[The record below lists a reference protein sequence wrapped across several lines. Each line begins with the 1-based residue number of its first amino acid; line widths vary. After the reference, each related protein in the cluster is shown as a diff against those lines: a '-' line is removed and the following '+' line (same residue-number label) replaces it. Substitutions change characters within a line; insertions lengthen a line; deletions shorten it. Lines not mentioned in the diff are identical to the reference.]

1 MKKTFLV
8 IGNPIDHS
16 LSPKLH
22 NYWIKKYKIDAVY
35 EKKLLN
41 NNEIEDLIF
50 NIREETLH
58 GINVTVP
65 FKKTVI
71 PFLDELSEEAK
82 ISQSVNTIYKK
93 NDKIMGDNTDIEGFK
108 LSLEETGQET
118 KNRKVLILGAG
129 GVVPSII
136 IALKKMQI
144 EKIYLSNRTEL
155 KAKELK
161 KNFPEIELIKWG
173 ETLDFNIREEKIH
186 GINVTV
192 PFKKIV
198 IPFLDELSEEAKISQ
213 SVNTIYK
220 KDNKILGDNTDIE
233 GFKLSL
239 EKTEQEIK
247 NKKALI
253 LGAGGVVPSII
264 IALKKMQ
271 IEKIYLSNRTELKAK
286 ELKENFPEI
295 ELIKWG
301 ETLDF
306 DIIINATSIGLKE
319 EDEININ
326 YQQISKDKFFYDVIY
341 NPPET
346 NFLKNAKKY
355 GGITK
360 NGKMM
365 FIYQAQKAFF
375 IWHKVVPEVD
385 NETINLLDV

>member
-1 MKKTFLV
+1 MKKNFLV

-35 EKKLLN
+35 EKKLLHTN
-41 NNEIEDLIF
+41 AIEDLIF
-50 NIREETLH
+50 NIREEKVH
-58 GINVTVP
+58 GIN
-65 FKKTVI
+65 I
-71 PFLDELSEEAK
+71 
-82 ISQSVNTIYKK
+82 TI
-93 NDKIMGDNTDIEGFK
+93 
-108 LSLEETGQET
+108 
-118 KNRKVLILGAG
+118 
-129 GVVPSII
+129 
-136 IALKKMQI
+136 
-144 EKIYLSNRTEL
+144 
-155 KAKELK
+155 
-161 KNFPEIELIKWG
+161 
-173 ETLDFNIREEKIH
+173 
-186 GINVTV
+186 
-192 PFKKIV
+192 PFKKII

-220 KDNKILGDNTDIE
+220 KDNKIIGENTDIE

-239 EKTEQEIK
+239 EKTEQKIK

-271 IEKIYLSNRTELKAK
+271 IEKIYLSNRTELKAI
-286 ELKENFPEI
+286 ELKKDFPEI
-295 ELIKWG
+295 EIIKWG

-326 YQQISKDKFFYDVIY
+326 YQQMSKEKFFYDVIY

-385 NETINLLDV
+385 NETINLLDI

>member
-1 MKKTFLV
+1 MKKKFLV

-22 NYWIKKYKIDAVY
+22 NYWMEKYKIDAVY

-41 NNEIEDLIF
+41 YNEIEGLIF
-50 NIREETLH
+50 NIKEEKIH
-58 GINVTVP
+58 GLNVTVP
-65 FKKTVI
+65 FKKMVI
-71 PFLDELSEEAK
+71 PFLDELSEEAE
-82 ISQSVNTIYKK
+82 ISQSVNTIYK
-93 NDKIMGDNTDIEGFK
+93 NDNKIIGDNTDIDGFK
-108 LSLEETGQET
+108 LGLEETGLVT
-118 KNRKVLILGAG
+118 KNKKVLILGAG

-155 KAKELK
+155 KAIELK
-161 KNFPEIELIKWG
+161 KNFPEIEIIKWG
-173 ETLDFNIREEKIH
+173 EI
-186 GINVTV
+186 
-192 PFKKIV
+192 
-198 IPFLDELSEEAKISQ
+198 
-213 SVNTIYK
+213 
-220 KDNKILGDNTDIE
+220 
-233 GFKLSL
+233 
-239 EKTEQEIK
+239 
-247 NKKALI
+247 
-253 LGAGGVVPSII
+253 
-264 IALKKMQ
+264 
-271 IEKIYLSNRTELKAK
+271 
-286 ELKENFPEI
+286 
-295 ELIKWG
+295 
-301 ETLDF
+301 LDF

-326 YQQISKDKFFYDVIY
+326 YQQISKNKFFYDVIY

-385 NETINLLDV
+385 NETINLLNI

>member
-1 MKKTFLV
+1 MKKNFLV

-35 EKKLLN
+35 KKRLLN
-41 NNEIEDLIF
+41 NNEVEDLIH
-50 NIREETLH
+50 NIREEKIQ
-58 GINVTVP
+58 GINITVP
-65 FKKTVI
+65 FKKKVI

-82 ISQSVNTIYKK
+82 ISQSVNTI
-93 NDKIMGDNTDIEGFK
+93 
-108 LSLEETGQET
+108 
-118 KNRKVLILGAG
+118 
-129 GVVPSII
+129 
-136 IALKKMQI
+136 
-144 EKIYLSNRTEL
+144 
-155 KAKELK
+155 
-161 KNFPEIELIKWG
+161 
-173 ETLDFNIREEKIH
+173 H
-186 GINVTV
+186 
-192 PFKKIV
+192 
-198 IPFLDELSEEAKISQ
+198 
-213 SVNTIYK
+213 K
-220 KDNKILGDNTDIE
+220 KDNKIIGDNTDIE

-239 EKTEQEIK
+239 EKTEKEIK

-264 IALKKMQ
+264 VALKKMQ
-271 IEKIYLSNRTELKAK
+271 IKKIYLSNRTESKAI
-286 ELKENFPEI
+286 ELKKNFPEI
-295 ELIKWG
+295 EIIKWG
-301 ETLDF
+301 EILDF

-341 NPPET
+341 NPSET

-375 IWHKVVPEVD
+375 IWHKVVPEID
-385 NETINLLDV
+385 DETINLLDI

>member
-1 MKKTFLV
+1 MKKKFLV
-8 IGNPIDHS
+8 VGNPIDHS

-22 NYWIKKYKIDAVY
+22 NHWIKKYKIDAVY

-41 NNEIEDLIF
+41 NNEIEGLIF
-50 NIREETLH
+50 SIR
-58 GINVTVP
+58 
-65 FKKTVI
+65 
-71 PFLDELSEEAK
+71 A
-82 ISQSVNTIYKK
+82 
-93 NDKIMGDNTDIEGFK
+93 
-108 LSLEETGQET
+108 
-118 KNRKVLILGAG
+118 
-129 GVVPSII
+129 
-136 IALKKMQI
+136 
-144 EKIYLSNRTEL
+144 
-155 KAKELK
+155 
-161 KNFPEIELIKWG
+161 
-173 ETLDFNIREEKIH
+173 EKIH
-186 GINVTV
+186 GINITV

-198 IPFLDELSEEAKISQ
+198 IPFLDELSGEAEISQ

-220 KDNKILGDNTDIE
+220 KDNKIIGDNTDIE

-239 EKTEQEIK
+239 EKIEQETK

-271 IEKIYLSNRTELKAK
+271 IGKIYLSNRTELKAI
-286 ELKENFPEI
+286 ELKKNFPEI
-295 ELIKWG
+295 KIIKWG
-301 ETLDF
+301 ETLGF
-306 DIIINATSIGLKE
+306 DIIINATSVGLKE

-326 YQQISKDKFFYDVIY
+326 YQQISKDKFFYDIIY

-375 IWHKVVPEVD
+375 IWHKVIPEVD
-385 NETINLLDV
+385 SETINLLNI